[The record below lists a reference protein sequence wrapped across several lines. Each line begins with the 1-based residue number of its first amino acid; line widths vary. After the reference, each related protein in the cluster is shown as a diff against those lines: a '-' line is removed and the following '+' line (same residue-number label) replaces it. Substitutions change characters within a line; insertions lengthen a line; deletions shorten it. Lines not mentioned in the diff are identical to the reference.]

1 MKAVQLARFGFDGIQ
16 ISADCSRPVP
26 GHGEVLVRLSAASL
40 NFHDLATVMGMAN
53 PRMKLPRILLSDGA
67 GEVVELGAGVT
78 EPLIGTRVT
87 STFFPRW
94 QAGAPTRA
102 RLGYVTAEHLDG
114 CCADFI
120 VLPADAVVPVPAHLS
135 DIEAAT
141 LPCAALTAWR
151 AVAVEAKV
159 KAGDRV
165 LLQGTGGVSL
175 FALQFAKLLG
185 AETIITS
192 GSDEKLDR
200 ARSLGADHAINY
212 RTTPQW
218 GKRAREITGGEGV
231 DLVVEVGGSGTFNE
245 SLSALRI
252 GGHISMIGVLS
263 GVADVIPTARI
274 MAMNA
279 TVKGITVGSRD
290 DFIAM
295 NRAISQGK
303 LKPVVGEVMPF
314 EAIRD
319 AFALMQRGGHFGKIA
334 IDINA

>member
-1 MKAVQLARFGFDGIQ
+1 MKAIELTRFGMDGLVAAERQ
-16 ISADCSRPVP
+16 RPVP
-26 GHGEVLVRLSAASL
+26 GHGEVLVRLHAASL
-40 NFHDLATVMGMAN
+40 NFHDLATLLGMAN
-53 PRMKLPRILLSDGA
+53 PRMKLPCIPLSDGA
-67 GEVVELGAGVT
+67 GEIAGLGEGVSA
-78 EPLIGTRVT
+78 PAIGTRVT

-102 RLGYVTAEHLDG
+102 RLSDVPGEQRDG
-114 CCADFI
+114 CWAEYV
-120 VLPADAVVPVPAHLS
+120 VLPADAVVPMPEHLS
-135 DIEAAT
+135 YVEAAT

-151 AVAVEAKV
+151 AVVVEAKV

-192 GSDEKLDR
+192 SSDEKLAR
-200 ARSLGADHAINY
+200 AQALGADHMINY
-212 RTTPQW
+212 KTTPQW
-218 GKRAREITGGEGV
+218 GKRAREITRGEGV

-245 SLSALRI
+245 SLSSLKI

-279 TVKGITVGSRD
+279 MVKGITVGSRD
-290 DFIAM
+290 EFLAM
-295 NRAISQGK
+295 NRAIGVAKMQ
-303 LKPVVGEVMPF
+303 PVVGEVLGF
-314 EAIRD
+314 AQVKEAYG
-319 AFALMQRGGHFGKIA
+319 LMQRGGHFGKIA
-334 IDINA
+334 IDLAQ